1 MSFTNDLYRVM
12 AQQRRVLER
21 AAIILRGEHGKIH
34 EAGTH
39 PLCPVCTEEK
49 AAAKVRALKEE
60 LPTANEMR
68 AWHDGANPAER
79 HNETPYPS
87 E

>member
-1 MSFTNDLYRVM
+1 MSLTNDLYQEIAR
-12 AQQRRVLER
+12 QKRLE
-21 AAIILRGEHGKIH
+21 E
-34 EAGTH
+34 
-39 PLCPVCTEEK
+39 